1 MAKIEVVPINI
12 DFKNLIWNVEDSVI
26 IAYKEVGIIS
36 IYQDPKNFKG
46 LFLTEVKVVQKKETL
61 VYYDLA

>member
-1 MAKIEVVPINI
+1 MVKIEVVPINI
-12 DFKNLIWNVEDSVI
+12 DFKNLIWNVGDFVI

-61 VYYDLA
+61 VCHDLA